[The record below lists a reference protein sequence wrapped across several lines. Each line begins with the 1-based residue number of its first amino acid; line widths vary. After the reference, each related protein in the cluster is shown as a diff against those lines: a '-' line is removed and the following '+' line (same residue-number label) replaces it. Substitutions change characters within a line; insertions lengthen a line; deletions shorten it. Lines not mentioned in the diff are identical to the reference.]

1 MEDTDY
7 TLIYH
12 GISDRGL
19 MRQNNEDAFVLEP
32 GLGFCTVADGM
43 GGAAAGELASGIFVQ
58 TAGEI
63 FARRGAH
70 GHADLLPE
78 LIQQTFSQANTRILE
93 HAASHPEHRGMGT
106 TAELLAFAEGGFV
119 LGHLGDSRT
128 YRLRDRVL
136 RQLTADHSLV
146 QEQLRQGLIT
156 PAQARTHSMR
166 NVILRAVG
174 MGDELALD
182 LIRGPL
188 LSGDLFLLCS
198 DGLTDMV
205 EDQAILAVL
214 TQTDDLQVKAQ
225 RLVEL
230 AHMSGGR
237 DNITVVLVEV
247 RPS

>member
-1 MEDTDY
+1 
-7 TLIYH
+7 
-12 GISDRGL
+12 
-19 MRQNNEDAFVLEP
+19 
-32 GLGFCTVADGM
+32 
-43 GGAAAGELASGIFVQ
+43 
-58 TAGEI
+58 
-63 FARRGAH
+63 
-70 GHADLLPE
+70 
-78 LIQQTFSQANTRILE
+78 
-93 HAASHPEHRGMGT
+93 MGT

>member
-1 MEDTDY
+1 
-7 TLIYH
+7 
-12 GISDRGL
+12 
-19 MRQNNEDAFVLEP
+19 
-32 GLGFCTVADGM
+32 
-43 GGAAAGELASGIFVQ
+43 
-58 TAGEI
+58 
-63 FARRGAH
+63 
-70 GHADLLPE
+70 
-78 LIQQTFSQANTRILE
+78 
-93 HAASHPEHRGMGT
+93 
-106 TAELLAFAEGGFV
+106 
-119 LGHLGDSRT
+119 
-128 YRLRDRVL
+128 
-136 RQLTADHSLV
+136 
-146 QEQLRQGLIT
+146 
-156 PAQARTHSMR
+156 
-166 NVILRAVG
+166 